1 MKEKEE
7 LSLQEM
13 TGEWLDSFVLGTV
26 KTATYQSYSVVLN
39 VLWRYVDPETKAAD
53 FTRRDLQQ
61 VLIRMVQDGLSKSCV
76 TKMEQFLSRA
86 YDEVLDV
93 QLGTCRIPRGA
104 KEQRIEALS
113 AEEQKQVEL
122 ACAKVTY
129 GDLLLFLLDTG
140 MRGSE
145 LMNLSWENF
154 DGKGVWVRSGKT
166 RESDRYIPLT
176 NRAKGIISSQE
187 KKRKNPADK
196 IFLQKSGDPVTGQ
209 ILKRAYCKVRE
220 MTGIQTFSVRVCR
233 HSFATRLFEQGAS
246 PKVVSELMGHT
257 SVAFTMQR
265 YTSITAEALESGIKL
280 IEQMT

>member
-7 LSLQEM
+7 LTLQEM
-13 TGEWLDSFVLGTV
+13 TREWLDSFVLGTV
-26 KTATYQSYSVVLN
+26 KEATYQSYSVVLN
-39 VLWRYVDPETKAAD
+39 VLWRYVDPEIKAAE

-93 QLGTCRIPRGA
+93 QIGTCRIPRGA
-104 KEQRIEALS
+104 REKRIEALS

-122 ACAKVTY
+122 ACCQVKY
-129 GDLLLFLLDTG
+129 GELLLFLLDTG

-176 NRAKGIISSQE
+176 SRAKEIIGSQE

-196 IFLQKSGDPVTGQ
+196 IFLQKSGDPITGQ
-209 ILKRAYCKVRE
+209 ILKRAYCKVRK

>member
-7 LSLQEM
+7 LTLQEM

-26 KTATYQSYSVVLN
+26 KEATYRSYSAVLN
-39 VLWRYVDPETKAAD
+39 VLWRYVDPGTMAID
-53 FTRRDLQQ
+53 FTRRDLQK

-76 TKMEQFLSRA
+76 TKIEQFLSRA

-93 QLGTCRIPRGA
+93 NLGTCRIPRGA

-122 ACAKVTY
+122 ACAKVVY

-176 NRAKGIISSQE
+176 NRAKEIIGSQE
-187 KKRKNPADK
+187 RTNLADK

-209 ILKRAYCKVRE
+209 ILKRTYCKVRE

>member
-7 LSLQEM
+7 M
-13 TGEWLDSFVLGTV
+13 TLKELAEEWLDSFVLGTV
-26 KTATYQSYSVVLN
+26 KASTYRSYSGVLN
-39 VLWRYVDPETKAAD
+39 VLWRYVDPETMADD

-61 VLIRMVQDGLSKSCV
+61 ALIRMVQDGLSKSCV
-76 TKMEQFLSRA
+76 TKIEQFISRA
-86 YDEVLDV
+86 YDDVLDV
-93 QLGTCRIPRGA
+93 TLGTCRIPRGA

-113 AEEQKQVEL
+113 AEEQKQIEL
-122 ACAKVTY
+122 VCPQITY

-176 NRAKGIISSQE
+176 NRAKGIICSQE
-187 KKRKNPADK
+187 KKKKNPADK
-196 IFLQKSGDPVTGQ
+196 IFLQPSGDPVTRQ
-209 ILKRAYCKVRE
+209 ILKRAYGKVRK

-265 YTSITAEALESGIKL
+265 YTSITAEALKSGIKL
-280 IEQMT
+280 IEQIT